1 MAKTVRDILVNV
13 DSGDLLLSAGD
24 MSAHLFFDIVWGSL
38 FNDDNANILYAN
50 IIIPQRKFS
59 KLQPDSQSRYLVY
72 ARTAYYPYNQPFQVR
87 LVLLNNNGEYE
98 HISQSVSRF
107 PVESLAYMPGETLM
121 RVNACELPA
130 INIDGNF
137 LFKLEFGTTNNVA
150 YVYTADNT
158 DLLVGGSDLQSSQ
171 LLSICEPGKYY
182 RYPTSGIGTTKY
194 IGSVVSNT
202 DLGDKIIEQFKN
214 NGISVQ
220 DAEFDASTGELQVIF
235 FNEEIDQDEGLLEI
249 SELDVSEVDVSD
261 EELAAIE
268 ANLNIDDYN
277 VNYDDL
283 IFDIDTPDASLESC
297 FANGIWIDDYPWTDD
312 ELWQDEE

>member
-1 MAKTVRDILVNV
+1 M
-13 DSGDLLLSAGD
+13 
-24 MSAHLFFDIVWGSL
+24 
-38 FNDDNANILYAN
+38 
-50 IIIPQRKFS
+50 
-59 KLQPDSQSRYLVY
+59 
-72 ARTAYYPYNQPFQVR
+72 
-87 LVLLNNNGEYE
+87 
-98 HISQSVSRF
+98 
-107 PVESLAYMPGETLM
+107 
-121 RVNACELPA
+121 
-130 INIDGNF
+130 
-137 LFKLEFGTTNNVA
+137 
-150 YVYTADNT
+150 
-158 DLLVGGSDLQSSQ
+158 QSSQ

-297 FANGIWIDDYPWTDD
+297 FANGIWIGAYPWTGA
-312 ELWQDEE
+312 ELWKGHE